1 MPVGVVDRPGIL
13 SLWVEG
19 SGTASSSGE
28 GAGGNPP
35 RGSADLSS
43 VGASSGAGIRPI
55 PARRTRIYLA
65 VGVAIV
71 AVAIVMTFV
80 LVGTLHASGSG
91 AASSD
96 KVLEPAGSLYSL
108 PYSQFAATPF
118 ITNSTGNVTGTF
130 MTTNT
135 ISVFLM
141 NDTQFRT
148 LVRTAEV
155 PGYEWTLGPVWNGSF
170 SVTVT
175 PGSWVFLFDNLNRY
189 GSSEVLITTQ
199 VVFTPS

>member
-1 MPVGVVDRPGIL
+1 M
-13 SLWVEG
+13 
-19 SGTASSSGE
+19 
-28 GAGGNPP
+28 
-35 RGSADLSS
+35 
-43 VGASSGAGIRPI
+43 
-55 PARRTRIYLA
+55 
-65 VGVAIV
+65 GVAIV